1 MDSKTFR
8 EQLQARWRERLGP
21 LWKSRLAA
29 AGGALMLGLV
39 ALGFAWAADQA
50 MRLFGGLVAR
60 WPYAPMVLTPLTFG
74 LLAWL
79 TTRFAPAARGSG
91 IPQVLAATGDMN
103 GAVARGLITLRTA
116 AFKVLATV
124 AALAVGASVGRE
136 GPTVQVG
143 AAIMTAAHRWLR
155 VPLTSAVAIAG
166 GAAGVSAAFNTPLAG
181 VAFAIEELAAA
192 YEQRLAMLVMAAVMI
207 SGFVSLSLAG
217 DYVYFGVVT
226 ETLPVLRAL
235 VIAVAA
241 GVVGGALGGGFSRVL
256 LDGPKWIK
264 PLKTRPVSAA
274 VICGLIVA
282 SVGVLSGGLTWG
294 TGYAAART
302 LVEGGHQPLI
312 FAPAKL
318 LANVAT
324 SLSGVPGGI
333 FAPSLAV
340 GAGVGSWL
348 GILFPHDSGG
358 AVATLCMIAYF
369 TGVVRAPLTAVV
381 IVSEMTADRAMLM
394 PLFAAA
400 IVADA
405 VAKLISPERLYHGL
419 AKGFAAPAEPN
430 RDLLPSREKEGPAS
444 TKAAWED
451 EGPRDSGGS

>member
-1 MDSKTFR
+1 
-8 EQLQARWRERLGP
+8 
-21 LWKSRLAA
+21 
-29 AGGALMLGLV
+29 
-39 ALGFAWAADQA
+39 
-50 MRLFGGLVAR
+50 
-60 WPYAPMVLTPLTFG
+60 
-74 LLAWL
+74 
-79 TTRFAPAARGSG
+79 
-91 IPQVLAATGDMN
+91 
-103 GAVARGLITLRTA
+103 
-116 AFKVLATV
+116 
-124 AALAVGASVGRE
+124 
-136 GPTVQVG
+136 
-143 AAIMTAAHRWLR
+143 MTAAHRWLR
-155 VPLTSAVAIAG
+155 VPLTPAVAIAG

-207 SGFVSLSLAG
+207 SGFVSLSLSG
-217 DYVYFGVVT
+217 DYVYFGTVS

-241 GVVGGALGGGFSRVL
+241 GVVGGALGGGFSRIL
-256 LDGPKWIK
+256 LDGAKWIR
-264 PLKTRPVSAA
+264 PIRTRPVAA
-274 VICGLIVA
+274 AMVCGLIVA
-282 SVGVLSGGLTWG
+282 AVGVISGGLTWG

-302 LVEGGHQPLI
+302 LVEGGRQPLV

-318 LANVAT
+318 LATIAT

-340 GAGVGSWL
+340 GAGVGGWL
-348 GILFPHDSGG
+348 GALFPHDAGG
-358 AVATLCMIAYF
+358 PVAILCMIAYF

-419 AKGFAAPAEPN
+419 AKGFASPEPQEQALPTREESPSDGAERRFEDPANPGSE
-430 RDLLPSREKEGPAS
+430 
-444 TKAAWED
+444 AAAMTYYAAERPVRL
-451 EGPRDSGGS
+451 GPRVKPEDDSQF

>member
-1 MDSKTFR
+1 MDSRTFR
-8 EQLQARWRERLGP
+8 ERVQSRWRERLGP

-29 AGGALMLGLV
+29 AGGALILGLV
-39 ALGFAWAADQA
+39 ALGFAWAADRA
-50 MRLFGGLVAR
+50 MTRFAGFASR
-60 WPYAPMVLTPLTFG
+60 WPYAPLLLTPLMFG

-79 TTRFAPAARGSG
+79 TRRVAPAARGSG
-91 IPQVLAATGDMN
+91 IPQVLAATSDMD
-103 GAVARGLITLRTA
+103 GAVTRGLITLRTS
-116 AFKVLATV
+116 AFKIVATV
-124 AALAVGASVGRE
+124 AGLAVGASVGRE

-143 AAIMTAAHRWLR
+143 AAIMAATHRWLK
-155 VPLTSAVAIAG
+155 VPLTPAVAIAG

-235 VIAVAA
+235 LIAVAA

-256 LDGPKWIK
+256 IDGPTWIR
-264 PLKTRPVSAA
+264 PLRTRPVGAA
-274 VICGLIVA
+274 VVCGLIVA
-282 SVGVLSGGLTWG
+282 VVGVLSGGLTWG
-294 TGYAAART
+294 TGYSAART

-318 LANVAT
+318 LATIAT

-340 GAGVGSWL
+340 GAGVGGWL
-348 GILFPHDSGG
+348 SMLFPQDSSGP
-358 AVATLCMIAYF
+358 VATLCMIAYF

-381 IVSEMTADRAMLM
+381 IVSEMTANRAMLL

-419 AKGFAAPAEPN
+419 AKGFAGPHQDAPPLEELPAKPTEGAEP
-430 RDLLPSREKEGPAS
+430 RVAAAAS
-444 TKAAWED
+444 EV
-451 EGPRDSGGS
+451 GLR

>member
-1 MDSKTFR
+1 MDSRTFR
-8 EQLQARWRERLGP
+8 EHLQARWRERLGP

-29 AGGALMLGLV
+29 TGGALMLGLV
-39 ALGFAWAADQA
+39 ALGFAWASDQA
-50 MRLFGGLVAR
+50 MQRFAGLAGR
-60 WPYAPMVLTPLTFG
+60 WPYAPLVLTPLAFG
-74 LLAWL
+74 VLAWL
-79 TTRFAPAARGSG
+79 THRYAPAARGSG
-91 IPQVLAATGDMN
+91 IPQVLAATSDMN
-103 GAVARGLITLRTA
+103 GAVTRRLITLRTG
-116 AFKVLATV
+116 AFKMAATV
-124 AALAVGASVGRE
+124 AALAVGASAGRE

-155 VPLTSAVAIAG
+155 IPLTPAVAIAG

-217 DYVYFGVVT
+217 DYVYFGTVS
-226 ETLPVLRAL
+226 ETLPVMRAL

-241 GVVGGALGGGFSRVL
+241 GVVGGALGGGFSRIL
-256 LDGPKWIK
+256 LDGARWIG
-264 PLKTRPVSAA
+264 PISTRPVSFA
-274 VICGLIVA
+274 VACGLIVA
-282 SVGVLSGGLTWG
+282 CVGVLSGGLTWG

-302 LVEGGHQPLI
+302 LVEGGHQPLV

-318 LANVAT
+318 VAT
-324 SLSGVPGGI
+324 IATSMSGVPGGI

-340 GAGVGSWL
+340 GAGVGGWL
-348 GILFPHDSGG
+348 GMVFPHDSSG

-405 VAKLISPERLYHGL
+405 VAKLVSPERLYHGL
-419 AKGFAAPAEPN
+419 AKAFAAPPEA
-430 RDLLPSREKEGPAS
+430 PSAPGPPLAPS
-444 TKAAWED
+444 EAPPVGELVGEAD
-451 EGPRDSGGS
+451 

>member
-1 MDSKTFR
+1 MDAREFR
-8 EQLQARWRERLGP
+8 ELIQARWRERLGP

-29 AGGALMLGLV
+29 AGGALVLGLV
-39 ALGFAWAADQA
+39 ALGFAWLADQA
-50 MRLFGGLVAR
+50 MKLFEALVAR
-60 WPYAPMVLTPLTFG
+60 APYAPLLLTPLAFG
-74 LLAWL
+74 ALAWL
-79 TTRFAPAARGSG
+79 TRRYVPAARGSG
-91 IPQVLAATGDMN
+91 IPQVLAATSDMQ
-103 GAVARGLITLRTA
+103 GAVARKLITLRTA
-116 AFKVLATV
+116 AFKIAATV
-124 AALAVGASVGRE
+124 VALAVGASVGRE

-143 AAIMTAAHRWLR
+143 AAIMTAAHRWIK
-155 VPLTSAVAIAG
+155 VPLTPAVAIAG

-207 SGFVSLSLAG
+207 SGFVSLSIAG
-217 DYVYFGVVT
+217 DYVYFGAMSQS
-226 ETLPVLRAL
+226 LPVLRAL

-241 GVVGGALGGGFSRVL
+241 GVVGGAIGGAFSRVL
-256 LDGPKWIK
+256 LEAPKRVALISR
-264 PLKTRPVSAA
+264 RPVLFA
-274 VICGLIVA
+274 IGCGLVVA
-282 SVGVLSGGLTWG
+282 LVGVFAGGLTWG

-302 LVEGGHQPLI
+302 LVEGGHQPLS

-318 LANVAT
+318 LATIAT

-340 GAGVGSWL
+340 GAGIGGWL
-348 GILFPHDSGG
+348 SMLFPGDSVS

-405 VAKLISPERLYHGL
+405 TAKLISPERLYHGL
-419 AKGFAAPAEPN
+419 ARAFAPP
-430 RDLLPSREKEGPAS
+430 PSCAVPDE
-444 TKAAWED
+444 AA
-451 EGPRDSGGS
+451 